1 MTRPLTTHAVP
12 ADVVPSDVL
21 PSDAVPAGWRRP
33 FESGEFDRRPALL
46 TREAVAL
53 EALSPLQLRRNRARG
68 IPRRTAGHWS
78 ALARLVAP
86 LDAAR
91 AAVHHGDDVRYRR
104 AGAHAAAVILQH
116 GAASGR
122 AGWGWTAWDWAA
134 VCGPSSQAF
143 RTAQPLPTETTV
155 RPFTIALGYLLG
167 QFSDFQHLGNFN
179 RLQLAQLIF
188 GAEPIEEAMNQASA
202 VMDRWGYRSQTR
214 DDGRYRLPG
223 ILTQALLINRSPRL
237 ADLSTAA
244 FAALRAHPA
253 SSGRHPAALHALQR
267 VVADLGHCD
276 PPVRPGFNHAPG
288 ILGTHPSWAA
298 WVQRWHDTSTL
309 TPKVR
314 ALVRTQMAKAGRW
327 LAAEHTEITEPGQ
340 WTRSTCAAWV
350 AAIDRMTVG
359 DYTQRRDHLNRR
371 AGAPIAPRTKAH
383 ILTASRAFF
392 RDCQEWEWIGR
403 HFDPTR
409 ALAVPR
415 SVAR

>member
-1 MTRPLTTHAVP
+1 VTRPLTTHAVP

-68 IPRRTAGHWS
+68 IPRRTAGRCS

-116 GAASGR
+116 CAASGR
-122 AGWGWTAWDWAA
+122 AWWGWTAWDWAA

-288 ILGTHPSWAA
+288 ILGTHPS
-298 WVQRWHDTSTL
+298 
-309 TPKVR
+309 
-314 ALVRTQMAKAGRW
+314 
-327 LAAEHTEITEPGQ
+327 
-340 WTRSTCAAWV
+340 
-350 AAIDRMTVG
+350 
-359 DYTQRRDHLNRR
+359 
-371 AGAPIAPRTKAH
+371 
-383 ILTASRAFF
+383 
-392 RDCQEWEWIGR
+392 
-403 HFDPTR
+403 
-409 ALAVPR
+409 
-415 SVAR
+415 